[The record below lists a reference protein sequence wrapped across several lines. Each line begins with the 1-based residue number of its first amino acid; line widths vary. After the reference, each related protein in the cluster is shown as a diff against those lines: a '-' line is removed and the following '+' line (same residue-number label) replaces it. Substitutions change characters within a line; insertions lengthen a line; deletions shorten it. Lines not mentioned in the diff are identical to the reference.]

1 MPESLAALEALE
13 ALKAI
18 EALLPLHW
26 LRPWALLGLLPALAL
41 LLWRRRPGDGAVPP
55 GVIDARLLPH
65 LLVRGG
71 PPARLRP
78 ADTLAVALACFSVAL
93 AGPAWQREASPLA
106 LEAAP
111 LMLVLDLSESMDAA
125 DLPPSRLDHARA
137 KLQRLLEQR
146 AAAPTGLIVYAGS
159 AHLVL
164 PPTQDREV
172 LATYLDALGTALMP
186 QPGNAPAEA
195 LALALQWLGRAPVAG
210 TVLFLTAEWPA
221 ADLERAESLLRGTR
235 QRLAVWA
242 IGTREGGPLR
252 DADGSLRT
260 DAQGRSR
267 SARLDV
273 AGLDALRA
281 RTGAAL
287 VAVTPDDGDLA
298 RVQALIARHRTEAAE
313 QDPTLRWHD
322 RGPLFIWP
330 GLLALLL
337 SLRRGWV
344 LRWQA
349 AGVLLALAGL
359 LSLGAA
365 PAPAMAR
372 EAAVAPA
379 PVASTGAARSADSG
393 ATAAASATANAGPTG
408 TVNAKTT
415 ASATAV
421 SAPAVAS
428 LGERFFALWL
438 TPDQR
443 GRWWLERGDPQR
455 AARHFADPF
464 WRGIAHA
471 RAGQWQA
478 AADAFARVDSPAAW
492 FNQAQMLARLGRYSD
507 AVASYDQA
515 LLRLPGW
522 PQAQA
527 DRERVR
533 ALIPPTPPGDPE
545 DGELQPGE
553 GDRSEPGARRPRRGG
568 PPRPLTE
575 AELAELWLQRLDTSP
590 AGFLQ
595 RKFAQQAQRSGEA
608 APARPLEVR

>member
-1 MPESLAALEALE
+1 MPESLAALD
-13 ALKAI
+13 
-18 EALLPLHW
+18 ALLPLHW

-41 LLWRRRPGDGAVPP
+41 LLWRRRPDDGAVPP
-55 GVIDARLLPH
+55 GVIDAQLLPH

-125 DLPPSRLDHARA
+125 DLSPSRLDHARA
-137 KLQRLLEQR
+137 KLQRLVEQR
-146 AAAPTGLIVYAGS
+146 ADAPTGLIVYAGS

-164 PPTQDREV
+164 PPTRDREV

-195 LALALQWLGRAPVAG
+195 LALALQWLGRAPVPG

-221 ADLERAESLLRGTR
+221 ADLDRADTLLRGSR

-252 DADGSLRT
+252 DADGRLRT

-287 VAVTPDDGDLA
+287 VAVTSDDGDEA
-298 RVQALIARHRTEAAE
+298 RVQALIARHRIEAAE
-313 QDPTLRWHD
+313 QGPTQRWHD

-344 LRWQA
+344 LRWHA
-349 AGVLLALAGL
+349 AGVLLSLAAT
-359 LSLGAA
+359 LSLGMSPAPARAREGAPAAAPPAATGTTRSATIASATTATAKAPTAVVAAA
-365 PAPAMAR
+365 PAS
-372 EAAVAPA
+372 AAV
-379 PVASTGAARSADSG
+379 T
-393 ATAAASATANAGPTG
+393 
-408 TVNAKTT
+408 
-415 ASATAV
+415 
-421 SAPAVAS
+421 
-428 LGERFFALWL
+428 LGERFAALWL

-455 AARHFADPF
+455 AARHFADPM
-464 WRGIAHA
+464 WRGLAHA

-507 AVASYDQA
+507 AVAAYDQA
-515 LLRLPGW
+515 LLRLPRW
-522 PQAQA
+522 PEALA

-533 ALIPPTPPGDPE
+533 ALIPPLPADRADGD
-545 DGELQPGE
+545 LQPGE
-553 GDRSEPGARRPRRGG
+553 GDSTERGQRRPRRSG

-595 RKFAQQAQRSGEA
+595 RKFALQAQRATPAA
-608 APARPLEVR
+608 APVRPQAPR

>member
-1 MPESLAALEALE
+1 MPESLAALD
-13 ALKAI
+13 
-18 EALLPLHW
+18 ALLPLHW

-41 LLWRRRPGDGAVPP
+41 LLWRRRPEDDAVPP

-146 AAAPTGLIVYAGS
+146 ADAPTGLIVYAGS

-164 PPTQDREV
+164 PPTRDRVV

-195 LALALQWLGRAPVAG
+195 LALALQWLGRAPVPG

-221 ADLERAESLLRGTR
+221 ADLDRAENLLRGAR

-252 DADGSLRT
+252 DADGRLRT
-260 DAQGRSR
+260 DAQGRAR

-287 VAVTPDDGDLA
+287 VAVTSDDGDLA

-313 QDPTLRWHD
+313 QDPTQRWHD

-349 AGVLLALAGL
+349 AGVLLALAAT

-365 PAPAMAR
+365 PAPA
-372 EAAVAPA
+372 
-379 PVASTGAARSADSG
+379 AARQG
-393 ATAAASATANAGPTG
+393 ATAAAVSLPATR
-408 TVNAKTT
+408 
-415 ASATAV
+415 
-421 SAPAVAS
+421 S
-428 LGERFFALWL
+428 LGERFAALWF

-443 GRWWLERGDPQR
+443 GRWWLERGEPQR
-455 AARHFADPF
+455 AAQHFADPM
-464 WRGIAHA
+464 WRGLAHA

-507 AVASYDQA
+507 AVAAYDQA
-515 LLRLPGW
+515 LLRLPAW
-522 PQAQA
+522 PEALA

-533 ALIPPTPPGDPE
+533 ALIPPPPADRADGDM
-545 DGELQPGE
+545 QPGE
-553 GDRSEPGARRPRRGG
+553 GDGSAPGQRRPRRGG

-595 RKFAQQAQRSGEA
+595 RKFALQAQRPVSA
-608 APARPLEVR
+608 APARPQEPR

>member
-1 MPESLAALEALE
+1 MPESLAALD
-13 ALKAI
+13 
-18 EALLPLHW
+18 ALLPLHW

-41 LLWRRRPGDGAVPP
+41 LLWRRRPEDDAVPP

-146 AAAPTGLIVYAGS
+146 ADAPTGLIVYAGS

-164 PPTQDREV
+164 PPTRDRVV

-195 LALALQWLGRAPVAG
+195 LALALQWLGRAPVPG

-221 ADLERAESLLRGTR
+221 ADLDRAENLLRGAR

-252 DADGSLRT
+252 DADGRLRT
-260 DAQGRSR
+260 DAQGRAR

-287 VAVTPDDGDLA
+287 VAVTSDDGDLA

-313 QDPTLRWHD
+313 QDPTQRWHD

-349 AGVLLALAGL
+349 AGVLLALAAT

-365 PAPAMAR
+365 PAPA
-372 EAAVAPA
+372 
-379 PVASTGAARSADSG
+379 AARQG
-393 ATAAASATANAGPTG
+393 ATAAAVSLPATR
-408 TVNAKTT
+408 
-415 ASATAV
+415 
-421 SAPAVAS
+421 S
-428 LGERFFALWL
+428 LGERFAALWF

-443 GRWWLERGDPQR
+443 GRWWLERGEPQR
-455 AARHFADPF
+455 AAQHFADPM
-464 WRGIAHA
+464 WRGLAHA

-507 AVASYDQA
+507 AVAAYDQA
-515 LLRLPGW
+515 LLRLPAW
-522 PQAQA
+522 PEALA

-533 ALIPPTPPGDPE
+533 ALIPPPPADRADGDM
-545 DGELQPGE
+545 QPGE
-553 GDRSEPGARRPRRGG
+553 GDGSAPGQRRPRRGG

-595 RKFAQQAQRSGEA
+595 RKFALQAQRPAPA
-608 APARPLEVR
+608 APARPQEPR

>member
-1 MPESLAALEALE
+1 MPEALST
-13 ALKAI
+13 
-18 EALLPLHW
+18 LLPLHW
-26 LRPWALLGLLPALAL
+26 LRPWALWGLLPALL
-41 LLWRRRPGDGAVPP
+41 LLLTRRRGGSGAVPR
-55 GVIDARLLPH
+55 GVIDEQLLPH

-71 PPARLRP
+71 PAARLRP
-78 ADTLAVALACFSVAL
+78 ADTLAFALVCFSVAL

-106 LEAAP
+106 QEAAP
-111 LMLVLDLSESMDAA
+111 LMLVLDLSEAMDAS

-137 KLQRLLEQR
+137 KLQRLIAQR
-146 AAAPTGLIVYAGS
+146 ADAPTGLVVYAGS

-164 PPTQDREV
+164 PPTQDRTV
-172 LATYLDALGTALMP
+172 LATYLDALSTALMP
-186 QPGNAPAEA
+186 QPGAAPGAA
-195 LALALQWLGRAPVAG
+195 LELALQWMTRAPVPG
-210 TVLFLTAEWPA
+210 TMLFLTADWPA
-221 ADLERAESLLRGTR
+221 ADLDRAEQLLRDSR
-235 QRLAVWA
+235 QRLVVWA
-242 IGTREGGPLR
+242 IGTREGGTLR
-252 DADGSLRT
+252 DAEGRIRT

-273 AGLDALRA
+273 AALKALRE

-287 VAVTPDDGDLA
+287 VTVTSDDADLA

-313 QDPTLRWHD
+313 QDPTQRWHD

-344 LRWQA
+344 LRWQPA
-349 AGVLLALAGL
+349 CVLLAVAAALA
-359 LSLGAA
+359 LGAL
-365 PAPAMAR
+365 PAPASAQDR
-372 EAAVAPA
+372 VA
-379 PVASTGAARSADSG
+379 G
-393 ATAAASATANAGPTG
+393 AT
-408 TVNAKTT
+408 
-415 ASATAV
+415 
-421 SAPAVAS
+421 
-428 LGERFFALWL
+428 LRERFVSWWL

-443 GRWWLERGDPQR
+443 GRWWLEHGDPQR
-455 AARHFADPF
+455 AAQHFADPF

-492 FNQAQMLARLGRYSD
+492 FNQAQMLARLGRYAD
-507 AVASYDQA
+507 AVAAYDQA

-522 PQAQA
+522 PEARA

-533 ALIPPTPPGDPE
+533 ALIPPAPPAEGE

-553 GDRSEPGARRPRRGG
+553 GDSSEPGQRRPRRGG

-595 RKFAQQAQRSGEA
+595 RKFALQSRSESA
-608 APARPLEVR
+608 APAKRTEVPR